1 MGWFLQM
8 DIPRKCSLPKP
19 KHSRSNWT
27 LAHTQM
33 QIIGIKTDRRQHE
46 APHIHNKPSSHLVFI
61 HTFGYSQHGCY
72 WPSSPNPCIPL
83 NFKMLLGSFSLANT
97 ALNWTHT
104 LHYLYTSRGVATHN
118 ATRMCRF
125 RLSLSTEENM
135 QVSR

>member
-1 MGWFLQM
+1 MGWLLQM
-8 DIPRKCSLPKP
+8 DIPRKCSLLKP

-72 WPSSPNPCIPL
+72 LPFIAKP
-83 NFKMLLGSFSLANT
+83 
-97 ALNWTHT
+97 
-104 LHYLYTSRGVATHN
+104 LYTTELQNATWLFLTCQHCSELDSHPPLPLYLQRVATHN

-125 RLSLSTEENM
+125 GLSLSTDEDM